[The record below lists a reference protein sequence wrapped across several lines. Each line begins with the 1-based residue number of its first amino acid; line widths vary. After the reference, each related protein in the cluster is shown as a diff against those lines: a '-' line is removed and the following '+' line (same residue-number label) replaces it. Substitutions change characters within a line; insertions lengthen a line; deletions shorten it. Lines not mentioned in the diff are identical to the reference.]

1 MISGSDFLDAA
12 AAGGFRCF
20 AGVPCSLLT
29 PLINASLS
37 NEKVAYIGVTS
48 EGEAVATAAGSWLAG
63 VRSGVLT
70 QNSGLGNIVNPFTSL
85 LWPASIPVLLV
96 CSHRGAPGAHDE
108 PQHVLMGRVT
118 QALLELMEINCSPF
132 PAELDDAQEWLG
144 RVGEAMERDH
154 RSRALIVES
163 ASLQGADSRCILPLP
178 EPPPRGLLEGERV
191 APQAT
196 REAALEVL
204 VSALPDD
211 AAVLAT
217 TGMTARELFTIGDR
231 PQYYYHV
238 GAMGSASATAL
249 GVALHTTRTVVVIDG
264 DGAALMRLGTFA
276 TIGHLRPVNLVHVLL
291 DNGVHDSTGGQP
303 TSSATVDF
311 AGVAAAC
318 GYTRAVRTES
328 LSHLAAA
335 FTQALRAPGPHL
347 LHFPIT
353 PGTRA
358 GLGRPTI
365 TPDVVARR
373 FRSFV
378 TTPTMPTSTGDETRD
393 N

>member
-1 MISGSDFLDAA
+1 MISGTDFLDAA
-12 AAGGFRCF
+12 AAAGFRCF

-29 PLINASLS
+29 PLINASLTS
-37 NEKVAYIGVTS
+37 EGVAYIGATS

-63 VRSGVLT
+63 ARSGVLT

-118 QALLELMEINCSPF
+118 HELLELMEIDCSPF
-132 PAELDDAQEWLG
+132 PAELNNVQEWLG
-144 RVGEAMERDH
+144 LVGEAMERDR
-154 RSRALIVES
+154 RSRALIVGP
-163 ASLQGADSRCILPLP
+163 ASLQGAEDRCTLPLP
-178 EPPPRGLLEGERV
+178 APPPRGVLEGEHV
-191 APQAT
+191 APQAS
-196 REAALEVL
+196 REAALEIL
-204 VSALPDD
+204 VSSLPED
-211 AAVLAT
+211 AVVVAT

-276 TIGHLRPVNLVHVLL
+276 TIGHLRPTNLVHVLL

-303 TSSATVDF
+303 TAAGTVDF

-318 GYTRAVRTES
+318 GYARAVRTES
-328 LSHLAAA
+328 LSHLKAA
-335 FTQALRAPGPHL
+335 FTYAVRAPGPHL

-378 TTPTMPTSTGDETRD
+378 TTPTTLASTGGDIRD